1 MARAIARVQAVRSDE
16 DGRRATRAARVAD
29 LGESDVMRE
38 MREALA
44 ESHSTHR
51 APEEDPSLQPS
62 SEEQATV
69 ATVAKSTELEG
80 PPEHAAQ
87 RQGCG
92 LCRRRRAAVAPE

>member
-1 MARAIARVQAVRSDE
+1 MHPASRYLSVRLSFR
-16 DGRRATRAARVAD
+16 GR
-29 LGESDVMRE
+29 
-38 MREALA
+38 
-44 ESHSTHR
+44 SHSTHR